1 MIKKISYRNNLPK
14 KQIYTTNGLP
24 GVGISLNSSENSGR
38 NGWKLPGETG
48 IQELTNP
55 EDLIEGGD
63 MTVSD
68 SLATIEHFTNIA
80 DALDSENL
88 ESEANF
94 IDFLIHKF
102 AQATIP
108 MPSEEERYIE
118 YIYKIYN
125 SDMPNSIDKIKKLTL
140 DYSEMVASLIA
151 QATDKNSSK
160 KTAYNKVMLMGKKD
174 A

>member
-1 MIKKISYRNNLPK
+1 MKKISYTNNIPEE
-14 KQIYTTNGLP
+14 QIYTTNGLP
-24 GVGISLNSSENSGR
+24 GVGMSPNSSENSGR

-48 IQELTNP
+48 IQETTNP

-63 MTVSD
+63 MSVSD

-80 DALDSENL
+80 DALDSEGL

-102 AQATIP
+102 AQATTP

-125 SDMPNSIDKIKKLTL
+125 SDIPNSIDKIKKLTL
-140 DYSEMVASLIA
+140 DYSTETSLLISKG
-151 QATDKNSSK
+151 TDRESSK
-160 KTAYNKVMLMGKKD
+160 KAAYNKIMLMGKKD

>member
-1 MIKKISYRNNLPK
+1 MIKKISYKNNLPE
-14 KQIYTTNGLP
+14 KQIHTTNGLP
-24 GVGISLNSSENSGR
+24 AVGMSPNSSESSGR

-55 EDLIEGGD
+55 EDLIDND

-68 SLATIEHFTNIA
+68 SLSTIKNLTNIA
-80 DALDSENL
+80 DALDSEDL

-102 AQATIP
+102 AQATMP
-108 MPSEEERYIE
+108 VPSEEERYIE

-125 SDMPNSIDKIKKLTL
+125 SDIPNSIDKIKKLTL
-140 DYSEMVASLIA
+140 DYSEMVKTLIA
-151 QATDKNSSK
+151 QGTDKDSSK
-160 KTAYNKVMLMGKKD
+160 KTAYNKIMLMGKKD